1 MNGVKVLEVRGLTKK
16 FGKRCVVNDASF
28 DVYEG
33 EVFGFLGPNGAGKTT
48 TIKMILGFLFPDAGE
63 IRICGSDLRT
73 RFEDAMAN
81 VGGIVEN
88 PDMFRDFSGLDNL
101 KMYAAL
107 QGGVTQERIDEVV
120 RTVGLENRIRDKV
133 RKYSLGMKQRL
144 GVAQSIL
151 HKPKLLI
158 LDEPTN
164 GLDPNGIRE
173 LRLLL
178 RKMAEQEK
186 VAVFVSSHLLAEM
199 DMMCDRV
206 CIIDNGVIKGEM
218 TVEEL
223 RHAGGSE
230 REFAYTVDDTVK
242 AEKIF
247 ADMGLETVPAFDRSA
262 SGQAADGGAEV
273 AVRMDRERLAEVN
286 KALISG
292 GVNILTVSERGHSLE
307 EVFMSLTG
315 GGGSIE

>member
-1 MNGVKVLEVRGLTKK
+1 MNGEKILEVRGLTKK
-16 FGKRCVVNDASF
+16 FGKRCAVNDASF

-63 IRICGSDLRT
+63 IRICGCDLRT
-73 RFEDAMAN
+73 RFEEAMAN

-107 QGGVTQERIDEVV
+107 HGGITRERIDEVV

-151 HKPKLLI
+151 HRPKLLI

-164 GLDPNGIRE
+164 GLDPSGIRE

-206 CIIDNGVIKGEM
+206 CIIDGGVIKGEM

-230 REFAYTVDDTVK
+230 REFVYTVTDVAL
-242 AEKIF
+242 AEKVFAGLGLEAAF
-247 ADMGLETVPAFDRSA
+247 ADNSPVST
-262 SGQAADGGAEV
+262 QADGGAEI
-273 AVRMDRERLAEVN
+273 AVRMDRARLAEVN
-286 KALISG
+286 AALISG
-292 GVNILTVSERGHSLE
+292 GVNILTVSERAHSLE

>member
-1 MNGVKVLEVRGLTKK
+1 MNGEKILEVRGLTKK
-16 FGKRCVVNDASF
+16 FGKRCAVNDASF

-63 IRICGSDLRT
+63 ITICGCDLRT
-73 RFEDAMAN
+73 RFEEAMAN

-107 QGGVTQERIDEVV
+107 HGGITQERIDEVV

-151 HKPKLLI
+151 HRPKLLI

-164 GLDPNGIRE
+164 GLDPSGIRE

-206 CIIDNGVIKGEM
+206 CIIDGGVIKGEM

-223 RHAGGSE
+223 RYAGGSE
-230 REFAYTVDDTVK
+230 REFLYTVTDAAL
-242 AEKIF
+242 AEKVFAGLGLEAAF
-247 ADMGLETVPAFDRSA
+247 ADNSPVST
-262 SGQAADGGAEV
+262 QADGGAEI
-273 AVRMDRERLAEVN
+273 AVRMDRARLAEVN
-286 KALISG
+286 AALISG
-292 GVNILTVSERGHSLE
+292 GVNILTVSERAHSLE

>member
-1 MNGVKVLEVRGLTKK
+1 MNGEKILEVRGLTKK
-16 FGKRCVVNDASF
+16 FGKRCAVNDASF

-63 IRICGSDLRT
+63 IRICGCDLRT
-73 RFEDAMAN
+73 RFEEAMAN

-107 QGGVTQERIDEVV
+107 HGGITRERIDEVV

-151 HKPKLLI
+151 HRPKLLI

-164 GLDPNGIRE
+164 GLDPSGIRE

-178 RKMAEQEK
+178 RKLAEQEK

-206 CIIDNGVIKGEM
+206 CIIDGGVIKGEM

-230 REFAYTVDDTVK
+230 REFVYTVTDVAL
-242 AEKIF
+242 AEKVFAGLGLEAAF
-247 ADMGLETVPAFDRSA
+247 ADNSPVST
-262 SGQAADGGAEV
+262 QADGGAEI
-273 AVRMDRERLAEVN
+273 AVRMDRARLAEVN
-286 KALISG
+286 AALISG
-292 GVNILTVSERGHSLE
+292 GVNILTVSERAHSLE